1 MGLVSSIQEMFVDL
15 LHCVGT
21 MLRAEDMKVNKT
33 NINSYDT
40 MYFMVIYIYIIC
52 VKSDTHTNAYI
63 HKQSP
68 RMVLRQPT
76 EYPI

>member
-40 MYFMVIYIYIIC
+40 MYFMVIYIYYIPIKD
-52 VKSDTHTNAYI
+52 KS
-63 HKQSP
+63 
-68 RMVLRQPT
+68 
-76 EYPI
+76 